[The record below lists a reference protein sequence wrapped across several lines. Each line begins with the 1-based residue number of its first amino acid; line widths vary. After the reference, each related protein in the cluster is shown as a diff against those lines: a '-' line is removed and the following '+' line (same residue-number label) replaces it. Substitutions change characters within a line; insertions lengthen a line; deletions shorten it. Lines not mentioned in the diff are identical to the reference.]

1 MLDEMLVQV
10 LFEGLAM
17 GAIYALI
24 AMGIALVWG
33 VMNILSFSQG
43 EFMMLSMYLTFFL
56 NTRLGLDPIA
66 SIPIVMAVMF
76 LFGMLVYKLLIS
88 RALRGPIL
96 SQRLITFALGMVLI
110 NTMLMGVGGQY
121 WKVPS
126 LMFTG
131 SINLGFVSISKQ
143 KLVPIVVSLI
153 ITGLLF
159 LFMNRTKT
167 GKSIAATSQDKDAAG
182 LMGINTERAYM
193 IAFGISSAIAGAA
206 GCALTYY
213 YYVSP
218 SVGVPFLIFGF
229 IAVCLG
235 GFGSIFGA
243 YVGGAIMGLVD
254 LFTGTYLSVSYKYL
268 AVMVIFMLIVSFRP
282 KGLFGR

>member
-1 MLDEMLVQV
+1 MLIQV

-43 EFMMLSMYLTFFL
+43 EFMMLAMYLTFYL
-56 NTRLGLDPIA
+56 NQKFGFDPIV
-66 SIPIVMAVMF
+66 SIPFVMIAMF
-76 LFGMLVYKLLIS
+76 ILGMIVYKLLIS
-88 RALRGPIL
+88 RALRGPVL

-110 NTMLMGVGGQY
+110 NIMLMQVGGQY
-121 WKVPS
+121 WKVQDLLFS
-126 LMFTG
+126 G
-131 SINLGFVSISKQ
+131 SIELGFMTLSKQ
-143 KLVPIVVSLI
+143 KLVPIAVSVI
-153 ITGLLF
+153 VTSLLF
-159 LFMNRTKT
+159 LFMDKTKI
-167 GKSIAATSQDKDAAG
+167 GKSIRATSQDKEAAG
-182 LMGINTERAYM
+182 LMGVNTENAYM
-193 IAFGISSAIAGAA
+193 IAFGISAAIAGAA

-213 YYVSP
+213 YYISP

-235 GFGSIFGA
+235 GFGSIGGA
-243 YVGGAIMGLVD
+243 FVGGIIMGLVD

-268 AVMVIFMLIVSFRP
+268 AVMLIFMLIVSFKP

>member
-1 MLDEMLVQV
+1 MLIQV

-43 EFMMLSMYLTFFL
+43 EFMMLAMYLTFFL
-56 NTRLGLDPIA
+56 NLKLGLDPIA
-66 SIPIVMAVMF
+66 SLPLVMVA
-76 LFGMLVYKLLIS
+76 LFILGVIVYKLLIS
-88 RALRGPIL
+88 RALRGPVL

-110 NTMLMGVGGQY
+110 NIMLMQVGGQY
-121 WKVPS
+121 WKVQD
-126 LMFTG
+126 LLFTG
-131 SINLGFVSISKQ
+131 SVELGFMTLSKQ
-143 KLVPIVVSLI
+143 KLVPIAVSLI
-153 ITGLLF
+153 VTALLF

-167 GKSIAATSQDKDAAG
+167 GKSISATAQDKDAAG
-182 LMGINTERAYM
+182 LMGINTEKAYM

-206 GCALTYY
+206 GCSLTYY
-213 YYVSP
+213 YYISP

-243 YVGGAIMGLVD
+243 FVGGVIMGLVD

-268 AVMVIFMLIVSFRP
+268 AVILIFMLIVSFKP